1 LIWSRSIE
9 RFTVGRLT
17 LPEAYRLSMIPA
29 TSEGGDAL
37 SMRALVV
44 SAPNEFAVQEVDRP
58 RPGSFEVLCRVRAV
72 TICGTDPHII
82 QGHYPGF
89 WPKSWPL
96 VPGHEWC
103 GDVVEV
109 GEGAAALGWAAGTRV
124 AGTSHAACG
133 YCRRCIE
140 GRYNICENF
149 GVEGLHAQYG
159 HNTDGAYAEY
169 VVHSIKSVF
178 AVPDELSDEEAA
190 MLDPTAIALH
200 TVVRGAHRPGDT
212 VVVVGPGVMGLL
224 VAESALALG
233 AGRVIV
239 VGRGQRL
246 EKAAEL
252 GHETVDFT
260 AGDPVAAVRELTGD
274 TGADVALE
282 CSGAADAVGECV
294 DMVRKGGRVAVIGIP
309 MEDARIPMQRLVL
322 DEIDVVGVRAS
333 AGEMPRAIALV
344 AAGRIRL
351 KQLITHRFALTD
363 FAEAYDTFTERRDGA
378 LKVVVTP

>member
-1 LIWSRSIE
+1 VRDVE
-9 RFTVGRLT
+9 
-17 LPEAYRLSMIPA
+17 
-29 TSEGGDAL
+29 
-37 SMRALVV
+37 
-44 SAPNEFAVQEVDRP
+44 RP
-58 RPGSFEVLCRVRAV
+58 RPGPFEVLCRVRA
-72 TICGTDPHII
+72 TAICGTDPHII

-89 WPKSWPL
+89 WPKAWPL

-109 GEGAAALGWAAGTRV
+109 GAGAAALGWEPGTRV

-133 YCRRCIE
+133 YCRRCVE

-169 VVHSIKSVF
+169 VVHSVKSVF
-178 AVPDELSDEEAA
+178 AVPDALSDEEAA

-200 TVVRGAHRPGDT
+200 TVIRGGHRAGDT
-212 VVVVGPGVMGLL
+212 VAVVGPGVMGLL
-224 VAESALALG
+224 VAEAARALG

-239 VGRGQRL
+239 VGRGPRL
-246 EKAAEL
+246 ARAAEL

-260 AGDPVAAVRELTGD
+260 AADAVDTVRELTGGG
-274 TGADVALE
+274 GADVALE
-282 CSGAADAVGECV
+282 CSGAASAVGECAA
-294 DMVRKGGRVAVIGIP
+294 MVRKGGRVAVIGIP
-309 MEDARIPMQRLVL
+309 LEDARIPMQRIVL
-322 DEIDVVGVRAS
+322 DEIDIVGVRAT

-351 KQLITHRFALTD
+351 SELITHRFALDD
-363 FAEAYDTFTERRDGA
+363 FADAYAAFTERRDGA
-378 LKVVVTP
+378 LKVIVRPDGSAA

>member
-1 LIWSRSIE
+1 
-9 RFTVGRLT
+9 
-17 LPEAYRLSMIPA
+17 
-29 TSEGGDAL
+29 
-37 SMRALVV
+37 V
-44 SAPNEFAVQEVDRP
+44 SAPNEFAVQEVERP

-89 WPKSWPL
+89 WPKAWPL

-109 GEGAAALGWAAGTRV
+109 GEGAAALGWTAGTRV

-133 YCRRCIE
+133 YCWRCIE

-200 TVVRGAHRPGDT
+200 TVVRGGHRPGDT

-233 AGRVIV
+233 AGRVVV

-246 EKAAEL
+246 QKAAEL

-260 AGDPVAAVRELTGD
+260 AGDPVAAVRELTGGA
-274 TGADVALE
+274 GADVVLE

-294 DMVRKGGRVAVIGIP
+294 EMARKGGRVAVIGIP
-309 MEDARIPMQRLVL
+309 MEDARIPTQRLVL
-322 DEIDVVGVRAS
+322 DEIDVVGVRAC

-351 KQLITHRFALTD
+351 KELITHRFALED
-363 FAEAYDTFTERRDGA
+363 FAEAYGTFTERRDGA